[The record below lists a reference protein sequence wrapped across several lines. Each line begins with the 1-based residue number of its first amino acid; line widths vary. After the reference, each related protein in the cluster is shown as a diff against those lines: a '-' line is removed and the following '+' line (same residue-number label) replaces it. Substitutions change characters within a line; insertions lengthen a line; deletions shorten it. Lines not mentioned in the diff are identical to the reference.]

1 MGKNVI
7 FNGSGVALVT
17 PMNSDGKINYNKLD
31 ELISFHINN
40 KTDAIIIAGTT
51 GESSTLNEEEQM
63 ELIKHTVDKVD
74 RKIPVIAGTGSNC
87 TAKAI
92 KMGQQAKVSGA
103 NALLIVTPY
112 YNKTSQKG
120 LIKHYLAI
128 AESVNIPI
136 IVYNVPG
143 RTGMGIAPQSYL
155 ELSKHPNIVATKEA
169 SGDISLIAE
178 SISLCGDNLHVYS
191 GNDDQTLAILS
202 LGGQGVISVL
212 ANIMPVEMH
221 NICSLFFDG
230 KLAESQK
237 LQLDLIPI
245 MNSLFKTVNPIPIKE
260 AMNLIGMDVGN
271 CRLPLISM
279 DESESNNLK
288 QILKH
293 YNLC

>member
-1 MGKNVI
+1 
-7 FNGSGVALVT
+7 
-17 PMNSDGKINYNKLD
+17 
-31 ELISFHINN
+31 
-40 KTDAIIIAGTT
+40 
-51 GESSTLNEEEQM
+51 
-63 ELIKHTVDKVD
+63 
-74 RKIPVIAGTGSNC
+74 
-87 TAKAI
+87 
-92 KMGQQAKVSGA
+92 
-103 NALLIVTPY
+103 
-112 YNKTSQKG
+112 
-120 LIKHYLAI
+120 
-128 AESVNIPI
+128 
-136 IVYNVPG
+136 
-143 RTGMGIAPQSYL
+143 MGIAPQSYL